1 MYTVLDMMNKPC
13 SNSATIQNRFA
24 NLATSMGFGHVKHGG
39 RALRAKAYFFSSVIL
54 PTAEEGYLVS
64 SHGKNGV
71 TQKGEVVNANLA
83 TSWALSQHLCGATNE
98 DSEPLFLSF
107 GN

>member
-1 MYTVLDMMNKPC
+1 
-13 SNSATIQNRFA
+13 
-24 NLATSMGFGHVKHGG
+24 MGFGHVKHGG

-83 TSWALSQHLCGATNE
+83 TSWALDNVCVGPQISPKPYFFTGKI
-98 DSEPLFLSF
+98 SYFL
-107 GN
+107 GKAR